1 MGGIDKDDITSNVLC
16 TLNAIKSKAIKKI
29 IVVLGSNAPFMSTV
43 QTEAL
48 KMNINTQVMTDVS
61 NIAQLMTKCDLV
73 IGAAGSTT
81 WERCSLG
88 VPSIQIVIADNQKV
102 IAERMEKAGAAL
114 TCLASD
120 LDTGLPT
127 ALAKINQDQNLYK
140 MANAAAE
147 ITDGAGTSRVVEYVY
162 GS

>member
-1 MGGIDKDDITSNVLC
+1 
-16 TLNAIKSKAIKKI
+16 
-29 IVVLGSNAPFMSTV
+29 
-43 QTEAL
+43 
-48 KMNINTQVMTDVS
+48 MTDVS